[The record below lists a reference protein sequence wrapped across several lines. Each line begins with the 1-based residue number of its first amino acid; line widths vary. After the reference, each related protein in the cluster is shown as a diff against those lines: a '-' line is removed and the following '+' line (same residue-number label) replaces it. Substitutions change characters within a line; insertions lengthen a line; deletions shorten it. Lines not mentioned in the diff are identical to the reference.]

1 MRDIFSN
8 RWLPYLLL
16 APSALL
22 VLAFFVVPAVQSLHL
37 SLYRVHAL
45 SGRALYVGLENF
57 TRLLS
62 SDEYLNSLGV
72 TVLFTAF
79 VVLVGIAL
87 SLLLAVGASQNI
99 RGFGLY
105 RTLLIWPYALSPAI
119 AGTIWALLADPTIG
133 ALTRSLERLGIDF
146 NRLNNPTHAVLFI
159 CLAATWKIMGYN
171 TVFFLVGLKHIPR
184 DTHEAA
190 ALDGANAWVRFWRIT
205 LPLLSPVTLFLVI
218 VNTLYACFETFG
230 LIDITTQG
238 GPGRTTNVL
247 VYKLYSDGF
256 KSASL
261 TGSAAAQSILLLVF
275 VTALTVVQFRVGG
288 KRTFYQ

>member
-22 VLAFFVVPAVQSLHL
+22 QLAFFVVPAVQSLHL

-45 SGRALYVGLENF
+45 ERTGADNGLENF

-99 RGFGLY
+99 RG
-105 RTLLIWPYALSPAI
+105 
-119 AGTIWALLADPTIG
+119 LA
-133 ALTRSLERLGIDF
+133 S
-146 NRLNNPTHAVLFI
+146 
-159 CLAATWKIMGYN
+159 
-171 TVFFLVGLKHIPR
+171 
-184 DTHEAA
+184 
-190 ALDGANAWVRFWRIT
+190 
-205 LPLLSPVTLFLVI
+205 
-218 VNTLYACFETFG
+218 
-230 LIDITTQG
+230 
-238 GPGRTTNVL
+238 
-247 VYKLYSDGF
+247 
-256 KSASL
+256 
-261 TGSAAAQSILLLVF
+261 
-275 VTALTVVQFRVGG
+275 TAPC
-288 KRTFYQ
+288 